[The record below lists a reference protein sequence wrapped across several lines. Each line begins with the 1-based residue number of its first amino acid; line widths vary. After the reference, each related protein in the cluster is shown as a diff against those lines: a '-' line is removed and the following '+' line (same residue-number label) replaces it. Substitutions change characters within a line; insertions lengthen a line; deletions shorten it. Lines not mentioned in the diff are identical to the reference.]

1 MMEQVKSSAAR
12 LWLSL
17 QYREQAALLFCAM
30 AVFLFVAYVGVA
42 RPLADYRDST
52 ARQLAIEEARFTRIT
67 ALLAQIGPQDSSNQA
82 NISGDVRANLLA
94 LAEELSL
101 NIDRVQADAQSV
113 TLFFN
118 AKPNAVFDWL
128 SRVEADFKAQPNK
141 LSLRKADTAGLIA
154 VQAGFPLLR

>member
-1 MMEQVKSSAAR
+1 MMAQVKSSAAR

-30 AVFLFVAYVGVA
+30 AVFLFVAYIGVA
-42 RPLADYRDST
+42 QPLADYRDST
-52 ARQLAIEEARFTRIT
+52 ARQLVIEEARFARIT
-67 ALLAQIGPQDSSNQA
+67 ALLAQINPQDSSNQA
-82 NISGDVRANLLA
+82 DMGGDVRTNLLA

-118 AKPNAVFDWL
+118 ANPDAVFVWL
-128 SRVEADFKAQPNK
+128 SRLEAEFKAQPIK
-141 LSLRKADTAGLIA
+141 LTLRKANTAGLIA
-154 VQAGFPLLR
+154 VQAGFPLAQ

>member
-17 QYREQAALLFCAM
+17 QYREQAALLLCAM
-30 AVFLFVAYVGVA
+30 AVFLFVAYIGVA

-52 ARQLAIEEARFTRIT
+52 ARQLAIEEARFARIT
-67 ALLAQIGPQDSSNQA
+67 ALLAQINPQDSSKQA
-82 NISGDVRANLLA
+82 DMGGDVRTNLLA

-118 AKPNAVFDWL
+118 ANPDAVFVWL
-128 SRVEADFKAQPNK
+128 SRLEAEFKAQPIK
-141 LSLRKADTAGLIA
+141 LSLRKANTAGLIA
-154 VQAGFPLLR
+154 VQAGFPLAQ